1 MPGVRATVVKL
12 HDTVLIW
19 SGEHRA
25 WWRPQGLGYTD
36 DRDEAGRWFFDDA
49 LATVRHCGRD
59 KRISFEMARG
69 RHSTPTPVNP
79 VRVSLEDAMEA
90 Q

>member
-1 MPGVRATVVKL
+1 MKP

-19 SGEHRA
+19 TGEHRA
-25 WWRPQGLGYTD
+25 WWRPQGMGYTD

-59 KRISFEMARG
+59 KHISFEMARIDTV
-69 RHSTPTPVNP
+69 SVPVNP
-79 VRVSLEDAMEA
+79 VRIPLEKVIMEGA
-90 Q
+90 K